1 MQTGLA
7 NSVSDSD
14 GLKEAI
20 QSRVKQMKEE
30 ESARKAEEKRIR
42 LEKEETANVERRLRE
57 IELAKERELE
67 EKKFNN
73 LVVNTQEKLSA
84 FYDQILPKVTEHFKS
99 TANEMLVSADA
110 YDVGRSYS
118 NSSGVIERLFR
129 VNGGKPKNLR
139 LYGQLSKLG
148 LGEGD
153 SILLTDIWDEKF
165 QNVMDPTLNW
175 FSEVAKNWVMFRT
188 DRTEFGRR
196 HYLIGRLFD
205 GKLRL
210 QQYYKPGQNCSL
222 NFWGWGNQI
231 AIVMLHDQP
240 GYIITSPEHHQIK
253 YFIEEGELKQY
264 EGARGNSF
272 TIPSF
277 TFPVVILGNRRR
289 NFGKQYIG
297 SGLRRIRSTKTGLW
311 STSRYAFYPD
321 FMDKITQHCLKEF
334 FSEHGLRFEAKDS
347 NTFTLNIPSI
357 R

>member
-110 YDVGRSYS
+110 RGVGSRYS
-118 NSSGVIERLFR
+118 LVRGVEQKLFR
-129 VNGGKPKNLR
+129 VNHGNRKTLR
-139 LYGQLSKLG
+139 LSGQLSELG

-153 SILLTDIWDEKF
+153 SILLTDILVEKF
-165 QNVMDPTLNW
+165 QVRMDSTSNW
-175 FSEVAKNWVMFRT
+175 ISQVAKNWVMFGSNRS
-188 DRTEFGRR
+188 
-196 HYLIGRLFD
+196 YLIGRLVD

-210 QQYYKPGQNCSL
+210 EQYYKADQNCSL
-222 NFWGWGNQI
+222 QFMEWGSQI
-231 AIVMLHDQP
+231 AIMRVHRKP
-240 GYIITSPEHHQIK
+240 GYLQGPENYQIK

-297 SGLRRIRSTKTGLW
+297 SGLRRISSTKTGLW

>member
-1 MQTGLA
+1 MQTGLP

-42 LEKEETANVERRLRE
+42 LEKEETANAERRLRE
-57 IELAKERELE
+57 IKLAKERELE
-67 EKKFNN
+67 EKRFNN

-99 TANEMLVSADA
+99 TANEMLASADA
-110 YDVGRSYS
+110 YDVDNGYS
-118 NSSGVIERLFR
+118 KLGWVEQGLFR
-129 VNGGKPKNLR
+129 VNHGNRETLR
-139 LYGQLSKLG
+139 LSGQLSELG

-153 SILLTDIWDEKF
+153 SILLSDIWDEKF
-165 QNVMDPTLNW
+165 QNSMDPTSNW
-175 FSEVAKNWVMFRT
+175 ISQVARNWVMFET
-188 DRTEFGRR
+188 DRTKFGRR
-196 HYLIGRLFD
+196 RYLIGRLFD

-210 QQYYKPGQNCSL
+210 QQYYEAGQNCSL
-222 NFWGWGNQI
+222 SFWGWGDQI
-231 AIVMLHDQP
+231 AIVMLHAQP
-240 GYIITSPEHHQIK
+240 GYIITPPDHRQIE

-277 TFPVVILGNRRR
+277 TFPVVILGNRRK
-289 NFGKQYIG
+289 NFGKQWN
-297 SGLRRIRSTKTGLW
+297 GLRRIGGTNTGLW

-321 FMDKITQHCLKEF
+321 FTDKITQRCLREF
-334 FSEHGLRFEAKDS
+334 FSEHGLRFEAIDS
-347 NTFTLNIPSI
+347 NSFTLNIPSI

>member
-42 LEKEETANVERRLRE
+42 LEKEETANAERRMRE
-57 IELAKERELE
+57 IKLAKERELE
-67 EKKFNN
+67 EKRFNN

-110 YDVGRSYS
+110 RGVGSRYS
-118 NSSGVIERLFR
+118 LVRGVEQKLFR
-129 VNGGKPKNLR
+129 VNHGNRKTLR
-139 LYGQLSKLG
+139 LSGQLSELG

-153 SILLTDIWDEKF
+153 SILLTDILVEKF
-165 QNVMDPTLNW
+165 QVRMDSTSNW
-175 FSEVAKNWVMFRT
+175 ISQGAKNWVMFGSNRS
-188 DRTEFGRR
+188 
-196 HYLIGRLFD
+196 YLIGRLVD

-210 QQYYKPGQNCSL
+210 EQYYEADQNCSL
-222 NFWGWGNQI
+222 RFMEWGSQI
-231 AIVMLHDQP
+231 AIMRVHRKP
-240 GYIITSPEHHQIK
+240 GYLRMPENYQIE
-253 YFIEEGELKQY
+253 YFIDEGELKQY
-264 EGARGNSF
+264 EGARGGSY
-272 TIPSF
+272 TIPTF
-277 TFPVVILGNRRR
+277 TFPVVILGEEKK
-289 NFGKQYIG
+289 FGKQG
-297 SGLRRIRSTKTGLW
+297 NGLRVIRSTNYYVE
-311 STSRYAFYPD
+311 TSRYAFYPD